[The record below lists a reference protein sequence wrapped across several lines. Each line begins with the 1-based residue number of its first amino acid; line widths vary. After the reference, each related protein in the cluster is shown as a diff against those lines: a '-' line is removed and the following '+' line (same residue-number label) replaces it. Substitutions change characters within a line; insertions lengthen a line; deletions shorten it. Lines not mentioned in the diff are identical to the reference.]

1 MKLTENFSYKE
12 MTYNRWANK
21 EQQQRTNDEVS
32 DEVLV
37 NLIEL
42 CKNLEV
48 LREKLGKPISISIS
62 FRPLFWELLKGRS
75 GKSQHTKG
83 KAADIKVPGLTPSEV
98 ADWIEILIKEGKMK
112 QGGLKAYKTFV
123 HYDVR
128 GVKARW

>member
-1 MKLTENFSYKE
+1 MKLTEHFSHYE
-12 MTYNRWANK
+12 MTHNKWANE
-21 EQQQRTNDEVS
+21 EQQEQSDSLVNDG
-32 DEVLV
+32 VLV

-42 CKNLEV
+42 CENLEV
-48 LREKLGKPISISIS
+48 LREKLGKPISISIA

-123 HYDVR
+123 HYDTR
-128 GVKARW
+128 GKKARW